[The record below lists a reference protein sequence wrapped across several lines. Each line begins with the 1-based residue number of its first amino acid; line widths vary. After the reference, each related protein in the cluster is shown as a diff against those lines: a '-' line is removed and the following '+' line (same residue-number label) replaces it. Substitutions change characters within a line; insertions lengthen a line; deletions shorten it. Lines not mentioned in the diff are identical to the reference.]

1 MAGQSAKN
9 NLFWGLLLIL
19 FGFLFMLDNFHI
31 MDFGDFIRTFWPV
44 ILIIIGVKIIL
55 DKKRSE
61 PMDDFDNAGD
71 STAANHKSSSTLS
84 ESNVFGDIKIISD
97 TKNFTGGSIS
107 NVFGDVRVDVS
118 KISLASNEVKLYVN
132 GVFGDITVILPD
144 KISYRVKASAVAGD
158 LNVFG
163 NKREGIVP
171 SLEHSEENYDSAT
184 SKLFLNT
191 TIVFGSVKILSE

>member
-1 MAGQSAKN
+1 MPGQSTKN
-9 NLFWGLLLIL
+9 NLFWGLILIL
-19 FGFLFMLDNFHI
+19 FGLLFMLDNFNM
-31 MDFGDFIRTFWPV
+31 MDFGDFISTFWPV

-61 PMDDFDNAGD
+61 PVDDFENVSD
-71 STAANHKSSSTLS
+71 STRENRKSSSTLS

-97 TKNFTGGSIS
+97 SKNFTGGSIS
-107 NVFGDVRVDVS
+107 NVFGDVRVDIS
-118 KISLASNEVKLYVN
+118 KILLDTNEVKLYVT

-171 SLEHSEENYDSAT
+171 SLDHSEENYNNAT
-184 SKLFLNT
+184 SKLFLST
-191 TIVFGSVKILSE
+191 TIVFGSVKIISE